1 MLDVSS
7 EFFLQLS
14 SNHMALSIGIVES
27 PEHSIQSPNLLMFI
41 VVGFHRGMFKR
52 IYGQG

>member
-14 SNHMALSIGIVES
+14 SNHMPLSIETIES
-27 PEHSIQSPNLLMFI
+27 PEHSIQSPNLLMF
-41 VVGFHRGMFKR
+41 VVVDFHRGMFKR